1 MRPPVTTWGENDHIR
16 QTPQI
21 TRRRYLLIKVLETME
36 EDAPWPM
43 AVEAVASVALEH
55 PEIDYDEEK
64 TWKEWEAMG

>member
-1 MRPPVTTWGENDHIR
+1 
-16 QTPQI
+16 
-21 TRRRYLLIKVLETME
+21 
-36 EDAPWPM
+36 M